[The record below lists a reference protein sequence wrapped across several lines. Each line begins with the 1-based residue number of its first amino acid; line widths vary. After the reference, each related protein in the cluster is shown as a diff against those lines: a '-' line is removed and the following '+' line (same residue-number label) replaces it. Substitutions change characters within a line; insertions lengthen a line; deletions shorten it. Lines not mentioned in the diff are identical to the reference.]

1 MFLSTKKSLQG
12 GGYVGINAHL
22 LSGEAGY
29 RRAGIH
35 QYIAQVLRHLPWEEG
50 QPAYIVFTRHE
61 AAWLNRPGMQVVT
74 SRLPTE
80 NRLVRIFWEQV
91 VWPWLVV
98 QKRPNLLHSMAFV
111 LPFLSQCPAVVTVYD
126 LSFMHF
132 PASFPAV
139 QRLYLTQQ
147 TRYACRKARRVI
159 TISESGRQDVHR
171 FFQVPLAN
179 IQVVYPGVDAVFRPF
194 PASQLTNFRQAKNLT
209 TPFILHVGT
218 LQPRKNLITL
228 IEAFAQADLPN
239 CQLVLVGGKGW
250 LFEEIFA
257 RVQLLGLVDRVR
269 FVGYVPDEE
278 LPYWYNTAEL
288 LVFPSLY
295 EGFGMPV
302 IEAMACGTPVIA
314 ANTSSLPEAVGE
326 AALFFAP
333 YDRQTLAD
341 HLTAVLQN
349 PALAATLRTKGLQQ
363 AGQFSWLKAGRE
375 TAEIYQQLLTDRE
388 IGD

>member
-1 MFLSTKKSLQG
+1 MFLPKKRSLQG
-12 GGYVGINAHL
+12 SGYVGINAHL

-50 QPAYIVFTRHE
+50 QPEYTVFTRHE

-91 VWPWLVV
+91 VWPWLVMW
-98 QKRPNLLHSMAFV
+98 KRPNLLHSMAFV
-111 LPFLSQCPAVVTVYD
+111 LPFLSQCPAVVTIYD

-132 PASFPAV
+132 PTSFPAA
-139 QRLYLTQQ
+139 QRFYLTQQ
-147 TRYACRKARRVI
+147 THYACRKARRVI
-159 TISESGRQDVHR
+159 TISESGRQDVHH

-179 IQVVYPGVDAVFRPF
+179 IQVVYPGVDAVFRPL
-194 PASQLTNFRQAKNLT
+194 PASELTSFRQAKALS

-228 IEAFAQADLPN
+228 LEAFAQARLPH

-257 RVQLLGLVDRVR
+257 RVRDLGLTDQVR

-278 LPYWYNTAEL
+278 LPYWYNAAEV

-295 EGFGMPV
+295 EGFGMPMV
-302 IEAMACGTPVIA
+302 EAMACGTPVIA
-314 ANTSSLPEAVGE
+314 ANTSSLPEAAGG
-326 AALFFAP
+326 AALLFAP
-333 YDRQTLAD
+333 HDRQTLAE

-349 PALAATLRTKGLQQ
+349 PTLAATLATKGLQQ
-363 AGQFSWLKAGRE
+363 AKQFSWAKAGQE
-375 TAEIYQQLLTDRE
+375 TADIYQNLLVNL
-388 IGD
+388 